1 MGRMNRWG
9 IAPAV
14 LKAHVYKI
22 CEHYRE
28 LTLRT
33 LHYRLVQVYDYPNE
47 LGFYKFLSRW
57 CSRWRREDPELN
69 EKFVDLSRLPVI
81 PIPGL
86 SKFEAWFEKD
96 AAWIVVRD
104 ILERY
109 RVPVQVERG
118 YGSVGMFAKAIRRAH
133 RRGVETIAFYGDW
146 DPSGL
151 DIERVT
157 REIMVPVRVERVA
170 LTLKQVRQFD
180 LPPRPAKPK
189 DRRTP
194 KFIERHGPNTFEI
207 EAMDPRI
214 LRQITERAIRR
225 LVPSELIREIRLREK
240 ASRIATEL
248 LRPIRER
255 VEEVALRLLKQG
267 LSLDEIRSRL
277 RGVLKFS

>member
-1 MGRMNRWG
+1 
-9 IAPAV
+9 
-14 LKAHVYKI
+14 
-22 CEHYRE
+22 
-28 LTLRT
+28 
-33 LHYRLVQVYDYPNE
+33 
-47 LGFYKFLSRW
+47 
-57 CSRWRREDPELN
+57 
-69 EKFVDLSRLPVI
+69 
-81 PIPGL
+81 
-86 SKFEAWFEKD
+86 
-96 AAWIVVRD
+96 
-104 ILERY
+104 
-109 RVPVQVERG
+109 
-118 YGSVGMFAKAIRRAH
+118 MFAKAIRRAH
-133 RRGVETIAFYGDW
+133 RRGVETIAFFGDW

-170 LTLKQVRQFD
+170 LTLEQVRQFD

-255 VEEVALRLLKQG
+255 VEEVALRLLEQG